1 MMMTTTQMIM
11 MMIITFIMRM
21 IMILSGYIEIEDIV
35 IVIMTMTYY
44 KYSDHCNDDDVIN
57 VFKCTA

>member
-1 MMMTTTQMIM
+1 
-11 MMIITFIMRM
+11 MRM